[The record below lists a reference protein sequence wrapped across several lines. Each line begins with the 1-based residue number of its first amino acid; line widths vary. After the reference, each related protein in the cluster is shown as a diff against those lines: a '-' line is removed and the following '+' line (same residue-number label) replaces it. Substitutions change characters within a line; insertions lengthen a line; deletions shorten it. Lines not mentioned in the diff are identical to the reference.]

1 MALINAYLMSSSG
14 AIVYLIAPILIGT
27 AMDSLAFDS
36 EQAGL
41 LLAAY
46 FLGYALITTS
56 AVFWLNYVNMRT
68 AAWLSSVVFI
78 AALLVGAAQ
87 SSAALIYAGL
97 FFAGA
102 GAGML
107 YGISITIIGQS
118 ATPDKHF
125 GIALAAQLVL
135 GSTLLFAGPAI
146 ISPQFGFAGVLI
158 ACAIYVA
165 ILSVTTHWT
174 PISSSK
180 REQLGSDKPSSS
192 HSATVFVSLVALLC
206 WFTGYSGVY
215 AFVERIGVAGGLT
228 GQQIGLILS
237 LTIISGVVGAMGAAW
252 LGNRWGQMTPHWLG
266 MAGTVATMGLLSGEP
281 GLVRYS
287 FAIIALTLSLNFW
300 LAYMLGSVTRV
311 DISGRYAVLTTA
323 ALGGGAMVGP
333 AISGFVLQQSDMS
346 QVLMV
351 SLILIFAGLS
361 GTTIALRRFFSMPV
375 NRANKG

>member
-14 AIVYLIAPILIGT
+14 SIIYLIAPVLIGS

-46 FLGYALITTS
+46 FLGYTLITTS
-56 AVFWLNYVNMRT
+56 AVFWLSRVNMRS
-68 AAWLSSVVFI
+68 AAWLSSFIFI
-78 AALLVGAAQ
+78 AALLVGATQ
-87 SSAALIYAGL
+87 SAAALIYVGL
-97 FFAGA
+97 FFAGV

-118 ATPDKHF
+118 DAPDKHF

-135 GSTLLFAGPAI
+135 GSGLLFAGPAI
-146 ISPQFGFAGVLI
+146 IGPQFGFAGILI
-158 ACAIYVA
+158 ACAIFVA
-165 ILSVTTHWT
+165 LLSVTTQWT
-174 PISSSK
+174 PTSISAGRQPAGDKASSG
-180 REQLGSDKPSSS
+180 RGGM
-192 HSATVFVSLVALLC
+192 VVVSLVALLC

-237 LTIISGVVGAMGAAW
+237 LTIITGVAGAMGAAW
-252 LGNRWGQMTPHWLG
+252 LGDRWGAMKPHWLG
-266 MAGTVATMGLLSGEP
+266 MAGTVVTVGLLSNEP
-281 GLVRYS
+281 GLLQYS
-287 FAIIALTLSLNFW
+287 LAIIALTLTLNFW

-333 AISGFVLQQSDMS
+333 AISGFVLQQTAML
-346 QVLMV
+346 QVLLV
-351 SLILIFAGLS
+351 SLVLIFAGFS
-361 GTTIALRRFFSMPV
+361 GITMALRRFSAVPV
-375 NRANKG
+375 NSH

>member
-1 MALINAYLMSSSG
+1 MVLINAYLMSTSG
-14 AIVYLIAPILIGT
+14 SLIYLIAPILVGT

-46 FLGYALITTS
+46 FLGYTLITTS
-56 AVFWLNYVNMRT
+56 AVFWLNRVNMRS
-68 AAWLSSVVFI
+68 AVWLSSLVFI
-78 AALLVGAAQ
+78 VALLVSATQ
-87 SSAALIYAGL
+87 SATALIYGGL
-97 FFAGA
+97 FFAGV

-118 ATPDKHF
+118 DAPDKHF

-135 GSTLLFAGPAI
+135 GSGLLFAGPAI
-146 ISPQFGFAGVLI
+146 IGPLFGFAGILI
-158 ACAIYVA
+158 ACAFFVA
-165 ILSVTTHWT
+165 ILSVITQWT
-174 PISSSK
+174 PTSISAENQQGGDKTSSG
-180 REQLGSDKPSSS
+180 RG
-192 HSATVFVSLVALLC
+192 ANVVVSLVALLC

-237 LTIISGVVGAMGAAW
+237 LTIITGVAGAMGAAW
-252 LGNRWGQMTPHWLG
+252 LGNRWGYMRPHWLG
-266 MAGTVATMGLLSGEP
+266 MAGTLVTVGLLSNEP
-281 GLVRYS
+281 GLLQYS
-287 FAIIALTLSLNFW
+287 LAIIALTLTLNFW

-333 AISGFVLQQSDMS
+333 AISGFVC
-346 QVLMV
+346 
-351 SLILIFAGLS
+351 
-361 GTTIALRRFFSMPV
+361 
-375 NRANKG
+375 NRPICCRCCWYH